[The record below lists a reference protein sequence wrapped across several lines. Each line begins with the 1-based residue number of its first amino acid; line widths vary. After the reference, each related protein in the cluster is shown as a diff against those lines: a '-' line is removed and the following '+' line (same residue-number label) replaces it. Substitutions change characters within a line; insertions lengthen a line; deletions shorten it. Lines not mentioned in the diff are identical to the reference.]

1 MDKLYVLVTGNG
13 TTSRANL
20 EALLEDYFFKKN
32 TEVVLVLSYSGL
44 PSQGQIF
51 AAQFAKDKSKDILVF
66 APNDSSL
73 KDIPGSS
80 FTTSK
85 HPINEATVFIKGSGT
100 AFILWNPSD
109 SDCTQTLDQCN
120 AMGIP
125 AHDLTTGLVSLSSKD
140 IVVAEAP
147 VEEPVVASKMQVPL
161 YPEDVLTEAQKTELA
176 VKLMAAIEEAI
187 HNALKKA

>member
-20 EALLEDYFFKKN
+20 EAILEDYFFKKN
-32 TEVVLVLSYSGL
+32 TEVVLVLSYSAI

-80 FTTSK
+80 FTVSS
-85 HPINEATVFIKGSGT
+85 HPINEATVFIKGSGK

-109 SDCTQTLDQCN
+109 SDCTQTLQQCN

-140 IVVAEAP
+140 AVKA
-147 VEEPVVASKMQVPL
+147 EPVVETVIEEKPASTQIRG
-161 YPEDVLTEAQKTELA
+161 EALTEAQKAELTKLLTEAFGEA
-176 VKLMAAIEEAI
+176 VRD
-187 HNALKKA
+187 ALKKA

>member
-20 EALLEDYFFKKN
+20 EAILEDYFFKKN
-32 TEVVLVLSYSGL
+32 TEVVLVLSYSAI

-80 FTTSK
+80 FTVSS
-85 HPINEATVFIKGSGT
+85 HPINEATVFVKGSGK
-100 AFILWNPSD
+100 AFLLWNPSD
-109 SDCTQTLDQCN
+109 SDCTQTLEQCN

-125 AHDLTTGLVSLSSKD
+125 AYDLTTGLVSLSSKD
-140 IVVAEAP
+140 AVTPEPSVEAP
-147 VEEPVVASKMQVPL
+147 RLETSVPVEQG
-161 YPEDVLTEAQKTELA
+161 LTEAQKAEI
-176 VKLMAAIEEAI
+176 VKSLMVAIEAAVRD
-187 HNALKKA
+187 ALKKA

>member
-20 EALLEDYFFKKN
+20 EALLEDYLFKKD
-32 TEVVLVLSYSGL
+32 TEVILALSYSGL

-51 AAQFAKDKSKDILVF
+51 AAQFAKDKGKEVLVF

-73 KDIPGSS
+73 KDLPGSS

-85 HPINEATVFIKGSGT
+85 TPINEATVFIKGSGM

-109 SDCTQTLDQCN
+109 SDCTQTLEQCI
-120 AMGIP
+120 AMKIP
-125 AHDLTTGLVSLSSKD
+125 AHDLTTGLVSLSLKD
-140 IVVAEAP
+140 TVAP
-147 VEEPVVASKMQVPL
+147 VTQEPEPEEVKAPKTPQKADIIDKAL
-161 YPEDVLTEAQKTELA
+161 EDIR
-176 VKLMAAIEEAI
+176 AILEDAF
-187 HNALKKA
+187 KKA

>member
-32 TEVVLVLSYSGL
+32 TEVVLVLSYSAL

-80 FTTSK
+80 FTVSS
-85 HPINEATVFIKGSGT
+85 HPINEATVFIKGSGK

-109 SDCTQTLDQCN
+109 SDCIQTLEQCN
-120 AMGIP
+120 AMGIS

-140 IVVAEAP
+140 AVKP
-147 VEEPVVASKMQVPL
+147 EPVVKADIEEQPI
-161 YPEDVLTEAQKTELA
+161 PTQIRGEALTEAQKAELTKLLTEAFGEA
-176 VKLMAAIEEAI
+176 VRD
-187 HNALKKA
+187 ALKKA

>member
-32 TEVVLVLSYSGL
+32 TEVVLVLSYSAL

-80 FTTSK
+80 FTVSS
-85 HPINEATVFIKGSGT
+85 HPINEATVFIKGAGK

-109 SDCTQTLDQCN
+109 SDCTQTLEQCN

-140 IVVAEAP
+140 SVKA
-147 VEEPVVASKMQVPL
+147 EPVVEAVTEEKPAPTQIRG
-161 YPEDVLTEAQKTELA
+161 EALTEAQKAELTKLLTEAFGEA
-176 VKLMAAIEEAI
+176 VRD
-187 HNALKKA
+187 ALKKA

>member
-32 TEVVLVLSYSGL
+32 TEVVLVLSYSAI

-80 FTTSK
+80 FTISSN
-85 HPINEATVFIKGSGT
+85 PINEATVFIKGSGK
-100 AFILWNPSD
+100 AFLLWNPSD
-109 SDCTQTLDQCN
+109 SDCTQTLEQCN
-120 AMGIP
+120 VMGIP

-140 IVVAEAP
+140 AVKAEPAVVVPNIELPAEA
-147 VEEPVVASKMQVPL
+147 VGM
-161 YPEDVLTEAQKTELA
+161 LTEAHKAEL
-176 VKLMAAIEEAI
+176 VEKLMAAIETAVRD
-187 HNALKKA
+187 ALKKA

>member
-13 TTSRANL
+13 TSSRANL

-32 TEVVLVLSYSGL
+32 TEVVLVLSYSAI

-80 FTTSK
+80 FTTSSN
-85 HPINEATVFIKGSGT
+85 PINEATVFIKGSGK

-109 SDCTQTLDQCN
+109 SDCTQTLEQCN
-120 AMGIP
+120 VMGIP

-140 IVVAEAP
+140 AVKVEAAVIAPKSELP
-147 VEEPVVASKMQVPL
+147 VETTGT
-161 YPEDVLTEAQKTELA
+161 LTEAQKAELA
-176 VKLMAAIEEAI
+176 VKLLAAIEAAV
-187 HNALKKA
+187 HDALKKA

>member
-32 TEVVLVLSYSGL
+32 TEVVLVLSYSEI

-80 FTTSK
+80 FTTSS
-85 HPINEATVFIKGSGT
+85 HPINEATVFIKGSGK

-109 SDCTQTLDQCN
+109 SDCTQTLEQCN

-125 AHDLTTGLVSLSSKD
+125 AHDLTTGLVSLSAKD
-140 IVVAEAP
+140 SVKT
-147 VEEPVVASKMQVPL
+147 EEPAVVPKMEVPV
-161 YPEDVLTEAQKTELA
+161 YPDKTLTEAQKAEL
-176 VKLMAAIEEAI
+176 VEKLMAAIEAAVRD
-187 HNALKKA
+187 ALKKA

>member
-32 TEVVLVLSYSGL
+32 TEVVLILSYSAI

-80 FTTSK
+80 FTISSN
-85 HPINEATVFIKGSGT
+85 PINEATVFIKGSGK

-109 SDCTQTLDQCN
+109 SDCTQTLEQCN
-120 AMGIP
+120 VMGIP

-140 IVVAEAP
+140 AVKV
-147 VEEPVVASKMQVPL
+147 EPVVEAVTEEKPAPTQIRG
-161 YPEDVLTEAQKTELA
+161 EALTEAQKAELTKLLTEAFGEA
-176 VKLMAAIEEAI
+176 VRD
-187 HNALKKA
+187 ALKKA

>member
-32 TEVVLVLSYSGL
+32 TEVILVLSYSAL
-44 PSQGQIF
+44 PSQGQVF

-85 HPINEATVFIKGSGT
+85 HPINEATVFIKGSGK
-100 AFILWNPSD
+100 AFLLWNPSD
-109 SDCTQTLDQCN
+109 SDCTQTLEQCL
-120 AMGIP
+120 AMSIP
-125 AHDLTTGLVSLSSKD
+125 VHDLTTGLVSLSPKD
-140 IVVAEAP
+140 VVAPE
-147 VEEPVVASKMQVPL
+147 VVEEEPVTLEIESKV
-161 YPEDVLTEAQKTELA
+161 EGLTEAQKAQLTDIVVAAARAA
-176 VKLMAAIEEAI
+176 VQD
-187 HNALKKA
+187 ALKKL

>member
-32 TEVVLVLSYSGL
+32 TEVVLILSYSAI

-80 FTTSK
+80 FTISSN
-85 HPINEATVFIKGSGT
+85 PINEATVFIKGSGK
-100 AFILWNPSD
+100 AFLLWNPSD
-109 SDCTQTLDQCN
+109 SDCTQTLEQCN

-140 IVVAEAP
+140 AVKA
-147 VEEPVVASKMQVPL
+147 EPVVEAVTEEKPVSTQIRG
-161 YPEDVLTEAQKTELA
+161 EALTEAQKAELTKLLTEAFGEA
-176 VKLMAAIEEAI
+176 VRD
-187 HNALKKA
+187 ALKKA